1 MKLAAPKFWYD
12 NDKSFWATC
21 LLPFG
26 YVYGL
31 VVSERLKTQ
40 MPPLLK
46 PVICVGNLTLGG
58 AGKTPTV
65 QAVARLL
72 QKDSVNVHI
81 VMRGYGG
88 SLKGPVQVDV
98 KTHDWRAVGDEALLL
113 ARDFPVWVA
122 RRRPE
127 GAQAAIAAG
136 ADVVLLD
143 DGFQNPTLYKNFS
156 IVVVDGAT
164 GFGNDEIFPA
174 GPLRENVE
182 EGLSRADAVVV
193 VEPDQADVR
202 GRVNKVHSRP
212 VFSAMPEITLPD
224 TMPER
229 VVAFA
234 GIGRPEKFK
243 QSLEQAEVEVVEW
256 IDFPDHHPYTEED
269 ITLLRKKASETG
281 LPLVT
286 TEKDYMRLPFYMRD
300 EVMPVAYRLDVAE
313 EPMLLSLLREK
324 GGIL

>member
-1 MKLAAPKFWYD
+1 MKLMAPKFWYETE
-12 NDKSFWATC
+12 KSFWATC
-21 LLPFG
+21 LLPLG
-26 YVYGL
+26 YLYGL
-31 VVSERLKTQ
+31 AVSERLKTQ
-40 MPPLLK
+40 MPPLSK

-72 QKDSVNVHI
+72 QKDGVHVHI

-88 SLKGPVQVDV
+88 RLKGPVQVDV
-98 KTHDWRAVGDEALLL
+98 NTHDWRAVGDEALML

-156 IVVVDGAT
+156 IVVVDGIT

-182 EGLSRADAVVV
+182 EGLSRADAVMV

-202 GRVNKVHSRP
+202 GRVNKVHSLP
-212 VFSAMPEITLPD
+212 VFSAMPEINVPD

-243 QSLEQAEVEVVEW
+243 QSLEQAGIQVADW
-256 IDFPDHHPYTEED
+256 IAFPDHHPYTEED
-269 ITLLRKKASETG
+269 ITLLRKKASDAG
-281 LPLVT
+281 LQLVT
-286 TEKDYMRLPFYMRD
+286 TEKDYMRLPSYMRD
-300 EVMPVAYRLDVAE
+300 EVMSVGYCLNLAE
-313 EPMLLSLLREK
+313 DSVLLSLLREK